1 LLDDAQKLSQY
12 KVIYLADNV
21 YVSDNQIKNLK
32 QFVNNGG
39 GLIASFSTSLY
50 TQDGKRNSS
59 FALADLLKVKS
70 VNSTPELE
78 NYQAMIGGPNDLY
91 LSAKKEFKGL
101 EKWQNQLLPAWYY
114 EPVQVENGGQVVMN
128 IVTGDGERPVLPGV
142 VLSQYGKGKV
152 LYCASSIESLFRSN
166 GNPQLKSLIGD
177 FISLVAPTA
186 PSYSMKAPSALIA
199 NMTTDNNNYLLHL
212 TNWTGNKF
220 EKTHLM
226 EDYIS
231 PVENIRVKLSIPS
244 TRKIVSIK
252 SITGSKYTVNK
263 TGNSVEILLPRVEA
277 YEGILIETR

>member
-1 LLDDAQKLSQY
+1 
-12 KVIYLADNV
+12 
-21 YVSDNQIKNLK
+21 
-32 QFVNNGG
+32 
-39 GLIASFSTSLY
+39 LIASFSTSLY

-101 EKWQNQLLPAWYY
+101 EKWHDQLLPAWYY

-166 GNPQLKSLIGD
+166 GNPQLKNLIGD

-263 TGNSVEILLPRVEA
+263 TGNSVEVLLPRIEA